1 MVRVTSCY
9 RLGVSVVS
17 PRLQLTARSATLRCL
32 LQLGKAFAAV
42 FDDDDLA
49 IKGSNLGPLRVK
61 RTLSR

>member
-32 LQLGKAFAAV
+32 QLGKACAAV
-42 FDDDDLA
+42 LDDDDLA